1 MTFASTLRTV
11 LRQDPD
17 VIMVGEIRDEETAQ
31 NVIQG
36 AMTGHMVLS
45 TIHTGEAAGAIGRM
59 LDLGT
64 LPFMLSSVLVGVI
77 AQRLVRKVCQ
87 YCAED
92 SFLTE
97 EQIHALRIQGARGKR
112 LKVKKGKGCVKCRH
126 TGYLGRTG
134 LFEVMT
140 ITPRIQRLINERAS
154 SQEIMREA
162 MNDGMLSLRNM
173 ESKCI
178 WRDNFWKVMSLT
190 DEKTLY

>member
-1 MTFASTLRTV
+1 MK
-11 LRQDPD
+11 RQLK
-17 VIMVGEIRDEETAQ
+17 

-45 TIHTGEAAGAIGRM
+45 TIHTGEAAGAIGQCS
-59 LDLGT
+59 DLGT

-97 EQIHALRIQGARGKR
+97 EQNYALPIQGARGKR

-126 TGYLGRTG
+126 TGYLGRDRS
-134 LFEVMT
+134 F
-140 ITPRIQRLINERAS
+140 
-154 SQEIMREA
+154 
-162 MNDGMLSLRNM
+162 
-173 ESKCI
+173 
-178 WRDNFWKVMSLT
+178 
-190 DEKTLY
+190 